1 MDQLKAM
8 ARIQWRGSWH
18 LVLALSVA
26 AFALP
31 IVSVRSGWQGAAANL
46 PRFLT
51 ELQLWGFFYPT
62 LAAVAAIVVAVSIW
76 RSDRRGH
83 HIYALLLPIPRWRYV
98 LLRYTGGLSMLAP
111 IVLALWAGAVVAT
124 LSLDL
129 PPGLR
134 TFPHALAVKFALSL
148 LLLFGLAFAAASA
161 SSRALG
167 IGLKLLGIFIAVH
180 LAVIML
186 RPGTNLIW
194 KVVSAL
200 ATWPGPFAP
209 MGGRWMLIDV

>member
-1 MDQLKAM
+1 MEKLKAM
-8 ARIQWRGSWH
+8 IRIQWKGSWH
-18 LVLALSVA
+18 LVLALTVA
-26 AFALP
+26 ALALP
-31 IVSVRSGWQGAAANL
+31 IVSVRSGLKGAAANL
-46 PRFLT
+46 PLFLT

-62 LAAVAAIVVAVSIW
+62 LAAIAAIVIAVSIW

-98 LLRYTGGLSMLAP
+98 LLRYVAGLILLAP
-111 IVLALWAGAVVAT
+111 IVLGLWAGAIVAT
-124 LSLDL
+124 LALDL

-134 TFPHALAVKFALSL
+134 SFPHALAIKFALSL

-167 IGLKLLGIFIAVH
+167 IGFKMLGVFLAVH

-194 KVVSAL
+194 MVVRAL
-200 ATWPGPFAP
+200 ASYPGPFAP